1 MPVLWI
7 AYFRRQLNSPVP
19 MVKRMMLAVIF
30 ICIIV
35 NGISQESAN
44 QVDTLRKD
52 ALNVF
57 MESTDYLRNEIPY
70 VNYVRDIRDAGVY
83 IISTSQRTGS
93 GGYEYTYFLVGQH
106 EFEGM
111 RDTISFVTTPDETTD
126 GYRQKMV
133 RTIKM
138 GLMRY
143 VARTPLAQYMN
154 ISFSQPL
161 SETVTS
167 DKWKSWVFKGS
178 LSSYLNGQKTYKYYY
193 FTGNLAAA
201 KITEKW
207 KIDINA
213 RYNTNESKYII
224 DESTIT
230 SKSVT
235 KYITGLVVRSISDH
249 WSYGGSTTIGSSS
262 YSNKKLYY
270 NLMPGIEYDLFP
282 YSESTRRQMRILY
295 SAGINLVNY
304 TDTTI
309 YDKIRENLFLHSLS
323 ASYEV
328 IQKWGS
334 IDFTLEYSNYL
345 HDWSKNNLSF
355 SGYFNFR
362 IAKGLSMNFG
372 GGASMIHDQINL
384 VKQDLT
390 YDEILLQR
398 KEIATQYEYYM
409 SFGLSYTF
417 GSIYNNV
424 VNPRFGNSSGGG
436 MMIIMN

>member
-1 MPVLWI
+1 MKRIILAAVL
-7 AYFRRQLNSPVP
+7 
-19 MVKRMMLAVIF
+19 IF
-30 ICIIV
+30 NIV
-35 NGISQESAN
+35 NCQSQEAET
-44 QVDTLRKD
+44 QTDTLRKD

-57 MESTDYLRNEIPY
+57 MESTDYIRKEIPY

-111 RDTISFVTTPDETTD
+111 RDTISFVTTPDETTE

-133 RTIKM
+133 RTLKM

-161 SETVTS
+161 TETVMG

-193 FTGNLAAA
+193 LTGNLAAS

-213 RYNTNESKYII
+213 RYNTNASEYII
-224 DESTIT
+224 GESTIT
-230 SKSVT
+230 SKSKT
-235 KYITGLVVRSISDH
+235 KYVTGLVVRSISDH
-249 WSYGGSTTIGSSS
+249 WSYGGSTTVGSSS

-282 YSESTRRQMRILY
+282 YSESTRRQMRVLY
-295 SAGINLVNY
+295 SAGINLVEY
-304 TDTTI
+304 ADTTI
-309 YDKIRENLFLHSLS
+309 YDKIRENLFLHTLS

-334 IDFTLEYSNYL
+334 IDFTLQYSNYL

-362 IAKGLSMNFG
+362 IAKGLSLNFG

-398 KEIATQYEYYM
+398 KEIATQYEYYVN
-409 SFGLSYTF
+409 FGLSYTF

>member
-1 MPVLWI
+1 M
-7 AYFRRQLNSPVP
+7 
-19 MVKRMMLAVIF
+19 KRIILAAVYIF
-30 ICIIV
+30 IIISG
-35 NGISQESAN
+35 NAQETQN
-44 QVDTLRKD
+44 KPDTLRKD

-57 MESTDYLRNEIPY
+57 MESTDYVRKEIPY

-111 RDTISFVTTPDETTD
+111 RDTISFVTTPDETTE

-133 RTIKM
+133 RTLKM

-161 SETVTS
+161 TETVMG
-167 DKWKSWVFKGS
+167 DKWNSWVFKGS

-193 FTGNLAAA
+193 LTGNLAAA

-213 RYNTNESKYII
+213 RYNTNASEYII
-224 DESTIT
+224 GESTIT
-230 SKSVT
+230 SKSKT
-235 KYITGLVVRSISDH
+235 KYVTGLVVRSISDH

-282 YSESTRRQMRILY
+282 YSESTRRQMRVLY
-295 SAGINLVNY
+295 SAGINLVEY
-304 TDTTI
+304 ADTTI
-309 YDKIRENLFLHSLS
+309 YDKIRENLFLHTLS

-334 IDFTLEYSNYL
+334 IDFTLQYSNYL

-362 IAKGLSMNFG
+362 IAKGLSLNFG

-398 KEIATQYEYYM
+398 KEIATQYEYYLN
-409 SFGLSYTF
+409 FGLSYTF

>member
-1 MPVLWI
+1 M
-7 AYFRRQLNSPVP
+7 
-19 MVKRMMLAVIF
+19 KRIILAAVFIF
-30 ICIIV
+30 VIV
-35 NGISQESAN
+35 NCKSQEPAL
-44 QVDTLRKD
+44 QPDTLRKD

-57 MESTDYLRNEIPY
+57 MQSTDYVRKEIPY

-111 RDTISFVTTPDETTD
+111 RDTISFVTTPDETTE

-133 RTIKM
+133 RTLKM

-161 SETVTS
+161 TETVMG
-167 DKWKSWVFKGS
+167 DRWKSWVFKGS

-193 FTGNLAAA
+193 LTGNLAAA

-213 RYNTNESKYII
+213 RYNTNASEYII
-224 DESTIT
+224 GESTIT
-230 SKSVT
+230 SKSKT
-235 KYITGLVVRSISDH
+235 KYVTGLIVRSISDH

-270 NLMPGIEYDLFP
+270 NLMPGIEFDLFP
-282 YSESTRRQMRILY
+282 YSESTRRQMRVLY
-295 SAGINLVNY
+295 SAGINLVEY
-304 TDTTI
+304 ADTTI
-309 YDKIRENLFLHSLS
+309 YDKIRENLFLHTLS

-334 IDFTLEYSNYL
+334 IDFTLQYSNYL
-345 HDWSKNNLSF
+345 HDWAKNNLSF

-362 IAKGLSMNFG
+362 IAKGLSLNFG

-398 KEIATQYEYYM
+398 KEIATQYEYYLN
-409 SFGLSYTF
+409 FGLSYTF

-424 VNPRFGNSSGGG
+424 VNPRFGNSSSG

>member
-1 MPVLWI
+1 MKRIILAAVLI
-7 AYFRRQLNSPVP
+7 LN
-19 MVKRMMLAVIF
+19 
-30 ICIIV
+30 II
-35 NGISQESAN
+35 NCKSQEAAVQS
-44 QVDTLRKD
+44 DTLRKD

-57 MESTDYLRNEIPY
+57 MESTDYIRKEIPY

-111 RDTISFVTTPDETTD
+111 RDTITFVTTPDETTE

-133 RTIKM
+133 RTLKM

-161 SETVTS
+161 SETVTG
-167 DKWKSWVFKGS
+167 DRWKSWVFKGS
-178 LSSYLNGQKTYKYYY
+178 LSSYLNGEKTYKYYY
-193 FTGNLAAA
+193 LTGNLAAA

-213 RYNTNESKYII
+213 RYNTNASEYII
-224 DESTIT
+224 DGSTVT
-230 SKSVT
+230 SKSKT
-235 KYITGLVVRSISDH
+235 KYVTGLVVRSISDH
-249 WSYGGSTTIGSSS
+249 WSYGGSTTVGSSS

-282 YSESTRRQMRILY
+282 YSESTRRQMRVLY
-295 SAGINLVNY
+295 SAGISLVEY
-304 TDTTI
+304 ADTTI
-309 YDKIRENLFLHSLS
+309 YDKIRENLFLHTLS

-334 IDFTLEYSNYL
+334 IDFTLTYNNYL

-355 SGYFNFR
+355 NGYFNFR
-362 IAKGLSMNFG
+362 IAKGLSLNFG
-372 GGASMIHDQINL
+372 GGASLIHDQINL

-398 KEIATQYEYYM
+398 KEIATQYEYYLN
-409 SFGLSYTF
+409 FGLSYTF